1 MLWKQLQCAC
11 VNALGRK
18 DCSLATAET
27 VLEFLLR
34 YLKQQ
39 SSDIAKMLFNAKK
52 NRIEERRNTSLCG
65 LFCYLDNPS
74 NYVSSSSSNCI
85 LIVNITLTRPN
96 KRDIKATAK
105 DLFDRMFKIQVEET
119 EDIDGNGDD
128 SEKSNPDISKSIAD
142 QLDTLIR
149 RENILN
155 VTRLIDEMAV
165 FEAVGQRPKTLQMLY
180 DALITVPSISCEAE
194 RSFSA
199 AGYFTTKL

>member
-1 MLWKQLQCAC
+1 
-11 VNALGRK
+11 
-18 DCSLATAET
+18 
-27 VLEFLLR
+27 
-34 YLKQQ
+34 
-39 SSDIAKMLFNAKK
+39 MLFNAKK

-65 LFCYLDNPS
+65 LFCYLDNLS

-165 FEAVGQRPKTLQMLY
+165 FEAVAQRPKTLQMLY
-180 DALITVPSISCEAE
+180 DALITVPSTSCEAE
-194 RSFSA
+194 
-199 AGYFTTKL
+199 